1 MANDFATWLE
11 ENGLKEVFTTSAGDT
26 LYFNMTKRFGVLKKK
41 NEMGVQSFYLDDI
54 IEIQTYDDENLVLDW
69 NSCMSAWRVMPRNTR
84 FSTNEVYMNIRLQNQ
99 LVLRIQIF
107 KAAKKNV
114 ERKSNDHVNLLN
126 YACQLSQIV
135 YNCRKS

>member
-1 MANDFATWLE
+1 MANDFAAWLE

-69 NSCMSAWRVMPRNTR
+69 NSCMSAWRVMPRSTR

-107 KAAKKNV
+107 KAEKKNV

>member
-1 MANDFATWLE
+1 MANDFATWLV
-11 ENGLKEVFTTSAGDT
+11 ENGLKEAFTTSAGDT

-41 NEMGVQSFYLDDI
+41 DEMGVQSFYLDDI

-69 NSCMSAWRVMPRNTR
+69 NSCMSAWRVMPRSTR

-135 YNCRKS
+135 YNCRKA

>member
-69 NSCMSAWRVMPRNTR
+69 NSCMSAWRVMPRSTR

>member
-1 MANDFATWLE
+1 MANDFATWLV
-11 ENGLKEVFTTSAGDT
+11 ENGLKEAFTTSAGDT

-41 NEMGVQSFYLDDI
+41 DEMGVQSFYLDDI
-54 IEIQTYDDENLVLDW
+54 IEIQTYDDENLVFDW
-69 NSCMSAWRVMPRNTR
+69 NSCMSAWRILPRNTR

-99 LVLRIQIF
+99 LVLRLQIF
-107 KAAKKNV
+107 RAAKKNV